1 MSADAGTP
9 ISHVSDTAL
18 WVAIYRAME
27 SERPDAIFKDPY
39 ARRMG
44 GERGEAIV
52 QHMPSGKAMAWPM
65 IVRTAVM
72 DEIILRT
79 VAQGARSVLNLAAGL
94 DTRAFRLRLP
104 PALRWFDVDFPDM
117 VAYRREH
124 LDGVAPA
131 CVHEHVAAD
140 LVDADARRAV
150 FAKAAAQGPVLIVA
164 EGLLIYLSEAEVSG
178 LARALHDQTSLR
190 WWLIDI
196 ASPRLLAMLA
206 KGWGVRLA
214 AGGAPMKFAPAAG
227 TAFFAPLGWKEI
239 EFHSSWT
246 ESIRLKRTMRLAWL
260 WQIVARLQS
269 KQKQE
274 EGKRMAGI
282 ALLERT

>member
-1 MSADAGTP
+1 MSADAPAP

-72 DEIILRT
+72 DEIIMRT
-79 VAQGARSVLNLAAGL
+79 VGEGAATVLNLAAGL
-94 DTRAFRLRLP
+94 DTRAFRLALP
-104 PALRWFDVDFPDM
+104 STLRWFDVDFPDM

-124 LDGVAPA
+124 LDGVTPA

-140 LVDADARRAV
+140 LTDAAQRRAV
-150 FAKAAAQGPVLIVA
+150 FAKAAERGPVLIVA
-164 EGLLIYLSEAEVSG
+164 EGLLIYLSDEEVAG
-178 LARALHDQTSLR
+178 LARALAEPAAMR

-196 ASPRLLAMLA
+196 ASPRLMAMLA
-206 KGWGVRLA
+206 KTWGNKLA
-214 AGGAPMKFAPAAG
+214 AGGAPFKFAPAAG
-227 TAFFAPLGWKEI
+227 TAFFAPHGWKEA
-239 EFHSSWT
+239 EFRSSWT
-246 ESIRLKRTMRLAWL
+246 ESLRLKRSMRFAGFWNV
-260 WQIVARLQS
+260 VARLQS
-269 KQKQE
+269 KQKRE
-274 EGKRMAGI
+274 EGRRMAGI